1 MKEEEEEAALGLNS
15 RTFFTRFFFSLFD
28 TTCPKREYA
37 NLFSMPSLKKKLNF
51 FPLKNGIP
59 TLVYYFRHV
68 S

>member
-1 MKEEEEEAALGLNS
+1 MKEEEAALGLNS
-15 RTFFTRFFFSLFD
+15 RTFIRFFLCSTPHVQNGNMQIYLV
-28 TTCPKREYA
+28 C
-37 NLFSMPSLKKKLNF
+37 LLKKKKVEF